1 MSRKDDMIN
10 LFYVLIYL
18 ATKNLPWFDYM
29 TTIKFQQITAQIV
42 NKIDTLKFEC
52 SAQDLCTGLP
62 GKFLTK
68 IKLFFI

>member
-29 TTIKFQQITAQIV
+29 TTIKFQQINAQIV
-42 NKIDTLKFEC
+42 HKIDTLKFAC
-52 SAQDLCTGLP
+52 SAQDLCSGLP
-62 GKFLTK
+62 GIILTN
-68 IKLFFI
+68 INVIFI